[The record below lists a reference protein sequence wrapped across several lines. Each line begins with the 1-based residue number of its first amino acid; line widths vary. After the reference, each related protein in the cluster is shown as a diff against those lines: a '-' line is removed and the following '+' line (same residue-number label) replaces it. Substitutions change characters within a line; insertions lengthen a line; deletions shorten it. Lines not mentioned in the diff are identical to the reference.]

1 MQRKERLQHLL
12 WTTMKLTYYQLL
24 LLVAFMGVASAGT
37 MKAQDVLSQTISVR
51 IVDQKF
57 RNALQ
62 LIEKN
67 SNVKFIYSSRV
78 INADRRVSL
87 HLTNAPVADVL
98 EKLLKPLQLTYEV
111 SGRQI
116 VLDKAEKNAE
126 PGDDDQTYLD
136 ADLKISGT
144 VTDPAGSALPGV
156 SIVLKGTQRGTVS
169 DVSGAYELEVPD
181 QQATLIFSFVG
192 YISQEEVVGGRRTI
206 DISLKVNE
214 KALEDVVVVGYG
226 SQKRKDVIGS
236 ISTIKADVLETP
248 SGSTNFSSLM
258 QGQASGISVQSSSGR
273 LGAPV
278 NITIRGLSSISAGT
292 SPLWIID
299 GVPILTDISID
310 NNGSAA
316 QSPMSLI
323 NQSDI
328 ESIQVLKDAAATS
341 IYGSRGSNGV
351 IMVTTKSGA
360 TGKATVNLD
369 YSTGISQL
377 PFQRVKFLNTQ
388 QWFQMKDESK
398 QAYGLGPFEMSDFYS
413 GKPFATEFLTRQQAE
428 SINTDWRK
436 EMTRTGSFHNANV
449 SIMGGDKLT
458 KYYVSGNYRKD
469 KSVMTNEDLERFGVR
484 ANIDMKPLRMLDVGA
499 KINLSMSKGN
509 RGKNG
514 TASEDGN
521 KSGTNGGFSFVN
533 TITVPFEPVYSV
545 QNPAFYYNPYTG
557 NPRAS
562 SDPAN
567 MVEQLDM
574 YRVLTDVYAEYRFPF
589 LEGLSARTQLSMDFV
604 QANRNF
610 WVSDAI
616 RSNGSMAQDNA
627 STSKN
632 INYNIFLTYNK
643 NFGDHSLNLVGGTEA
658 QRSTTW
664 YRSMEGQNLVGN
676 YQQLGT
682 PANLTTMF
690 SGLNGERYLL
700 AYFGRA
706 NYKFKDKYL
715 AGISMRRDGSSVFTS
730 DYRWGNF
737 LAFSAGWILSDEAFM
752 GDFGRNH
759 FIKLRGSYGQTGNA
773 GIPGYLDVSNYATNY
788 SYGSSDVFA
797 TNGTVITSIGVKN
810 LSWET
815 TSNFDAGVDFGFF
828 SNRINGSL
836 AYYNKYVKDLLL
848 ASTLPPS
855 SGIGSIWGNIG
866 DLVNKG
872 IELNVTSSNL
882 KARDLKWQ
890 TTLNLAFNH
899 NEVKK
904 LTPQVDQ
911 AGTGMAVLPFISKVG
926 YPVRDYYLADF
937 AHVDPQTG
945 ISQLYAL
952 DKEHYTQTGET
963 RRLKDAQGQDV
974 LLISNSANAN
984 ANMFH
989 HKNKNGIPKYYGGIT
1004 NRLGYKSFDF
1014 SFLVTFS
1021 GGNYIYDT
1029 FMRDIVVQNSN
1040 GEQLQEVYNNYW
1052 KKPGDV
1058 AKYQRLTW
1066 KGNVKM
1072 EDGSILGL
1080 GDPRIYTDQF
1090 LYKGDFVKLKSVSL
1104 GYSVPRRSEERK
1116 LFQNLRIYATL
1127 ENLYTI
1133 SQYPGWDPE
1142 GQSTVYQWDLPQLF
1156 SATVGASIK
1165 F

>member
-1 MQRKERLQHLL
+1 MQRKERLQLLL
-12 WTTMKLTYYQLL
+12 WTIMKRTFYQLL
-24 LLVAFMGVASAGT
+24 LLIVFVSIASAET

-57 RNALQ
+57 KHALQ
-62 LIEKN
+62 IIEKN
-67 SNVKFIYSSRV
+67 SNIKFIYSSRV
-78 INADRRVSL
+78 IDAEHRVNL
-87 HLTNAPVADVL
+87 NVTNAPVAHVL
-98 EKLLKPLQLTYEV
+98 ERLLKPMQLTYEV

-116 VLDKAEKNAE
+116 VLDKAEKAVQPAE
-126 PGDDDQTYLD
+126 KEQGLLEL
-136 ADLKISGT
+136 DLKISGR
-144 VTDPAGSALPGV
+144 VTDQAGAALPGV
-156 SIVLKGTQRGTVS
+156 SVVLKGTQRGTVS
-169 DVSGAYELEVPD
+169 DVEGRYELDVPD
-181 QQATLIFSFVG
+181 EQATLTFSFVG
-192 YISQEEVVGGRRTI
+192 YISQEEVVGSRRSI

-226 SQKRKDVIGS
+226 SQKRRDVIGS

-248 SGSTNFSSLM
+248 SGSTNFSALM
-258 QGQASGISVQSSSGR
+258 QGQASGINVQSSSGR

-299 GVPILTDISID
+299 GVPIWTDISIG

-316 QSPMSLI
+316 QSPMALI

-360 TGKATVNLD
+360 TGKASVNVD

-377 PFQRVKFLNTQ
+377 PFQRVDFLNTR

-398 QAYGLGPFEMSDFYS
+398 QAYGLGRFEMSDFYS
-413 GKPFATEFLTRQQAE
+413 SKPFASEFLTREQAE
-428 SINTDWRK
+428 NINTDWRK

-449 SIMGGDKLT
+449 SVMGGDKLT
-458 KYYVSGNYRKD
+458 RYYVSGNYRKD
-469 KSVMTNEDLERFGVR
+469 KSIMTNEDLERFGLR
-484 ANIDMKPLRMLDVGA
+484 ANIDMKPLKTLDIGA

-533 TITVPFEPVYSV
+533 TITVPFEPVYSLE
-545 QNPAFYYNPYTG
+545 NPSLYYNPYTG
-557 NPRAS
+557 NPRAT
-562 SDPAN
+562 SDPDN

-574 YRVLTDVYAEYRFPF
+574 YRVLTDIYAEYKFPF

-616 RSNGSMAQDNA
+616 RSNGSLGEDNA

-632 INYNIFLTYNK
+632 INYNVFLTYNK
-643 NFGDHSLNLVGGTEA
+643 NFGEHSLNLVGGTEA
-658 QRSTTW
+658 QRSSTW

-676 YQQLGT
+676 YQQIGT
-682 PANLTTMF
+682 PANLTTFF

-715 AGISMRRDGSSVFTS
+715 AGVSVRRDGSSVFTS
-730 DYRWGNF
+730 KYRWGTF
-737 LAFSAGWILSDEAFM
+737 LAFSAGWIISDEAFM

-759 FIKLRGSYGQTGNA
+759 FLKLRGSYGQTGNA
-773 GIPGYLDVSNYATNY
+773 GIPGYLDVSNYANHY
-788 SYGSSDVFA
+788 AYGSGDIFG
-797 TNGTVITSIGVKN
+797 TNGTVITSIGVNN

-815 TSNFDAGVDFGFF
+815 TSNFDAGLDFGFF
-828 SNRINGSL
+828 GNRINGSL

-848 ASTLPPS
+848 ASTLPTS
-855 SGIGSIWGNIG
+855 SGISSIWGNIG

-882 KARDLKWQ
+882 KARNLKWQ
-890 TTLNLAFNH
+890 TTFNIAFNR
-899 NEVKK
+899 NEVRK
-904 LTPQVDQ
+904 LTPQVDRS
-911 AGTGMAVLPFISKVG
+911 GKGMAVLPFISKVG

-945 ISQLYAL
+945 ISQIYAL
-952 DKEHYTQTGET
+952 DKEHYAATGET
-963 RRLKDAQGQDV
+963 RRLKDTEGQDV
-974 LLISNSANAN
+974 LLISNSANVN
-984 ANMFH
+984 DNMFH
-989 HKNKNGIPKYYGGIT
+989 LKNKNGIPKYYGGIT
-1004 NRLGYKSFDF
+1004 NRLSYKNFDF

-1021 GGNYIYDT
+1021 GGNYIYDI
-1029 FMRDIVVQNSN
+1029 FRRDIAVQNSN
-1040 GEQLQEVYNNYW
+1040 GEQLQDVYDNYW
-1052 KKPGDV
+1052 RKPGDV

-1072 EDGSILGL
+1072 EDGTIVGL

-1104 GYSVPRRSEERK
+1104 GYSIPRLSEERRF
-1116 LFQNLRIYATL
+1116 FQNMRFYATF

-1133 SQYPGWDPE
+1133 TQYPGWDPE

-1156 SATVGASIK
+1156 SATLGVSIK

>member
-12 WTTMKLTYYQLL
+12 WTTMKLTFYQLV
-24 LLVAFMGVASAGT
+24 LLVVFMGMASAGS
-37 MKAQDVLSQTISVR
+37 MKAQDILDETITVR
-51 IVDQKF
+51 IMDRKVKD
-57 RNALQ
+57 ALQ
-62 LIEKN
+62 IVEKS
-67 SNVKFIYSSRV
+67 SNVKFVYSSRV
-78 INADRRVSL
+78 INSERRVNL
-87 HLTNAPVADVL
+87 LATNATVAEVL

-116 VLDKAEKNAE
+116 VLDKVEKAPSASDGGESSLNVDLHIA
-126 PGDDDQTYLD
+126 GKITDQT
-136 ADLKISGT
+136 
-144 VTDPAGSALPGV
+144 GSALPGV
-156 SIVLKGTQRGTVS
+156 SIVLKGTQRGTIS
-169 DVSGAYELEVPD
+169 DASGGYEIDVPD
-181 QQATLIFSFVG
+181 EQATLIFSFVG
-192 YISQEEVVGGRRTI
+192 YLSHEEVVGARRSL

-214 KALEDVVVVGYG
+214 KSLEDVVVVGYG

-236 ISTIKADVLETP
+236 ISTIKSEVLETS
-248 SGSTNFSSLM
+248 SGSTNFSALM
-258 QGQASGISVQSSSGR
+258 QGQASGVSVQSSSGR

-299 GVPILTDISID
+299 GVPILTDITIG

-316 QSPMSLI
+316 QSPMALI

-360 TGKATVNLD
+360 TGKASVNLD

-377 PFQRVKFLNTQ
+377 PFQKVHFLNTK

-398 QAYGLGPFEMSDFYS
+398 QSYGLGPFEMSDFYS
-413 GKPFATEFLTRQQAE
+413 GKPYATEFLTREQAE
-428 SINTDWRK
+428 NIQTDWRK
-436 EMTRTGSFHNANV
+436 EVTRTGSFHNANLSV
-449 SIMGGDKLT
+449 MGGDKLT
-458 KYYVSGNYRKD
+458 KYYISGNYRKD
-469 KSVMTNEDLERFGVR
+469 KSIMTNEDLQRIGVR
-484 ANIDMKPLRMLDVGA
+484 ANVDLKPLKSFDIGA

-533 TITVPFEPVYSV
+533 TTTVPFEPVYSL
-545 QNPAFYYNPYTG
+545 QNPSFYYNPYSG
-557 NPRAS
+557 NPIAS
-562 SDPAN
+562 SDPHN

-589 LEGLSARTQLSMDFV
+589 LNGLSARTQLSMDFV

-616 RSNGSMAQDNA
+616 RSNGSLAQDNA

-632 INYNIFLTYNK
+632 INYNFFFTYDK
-643 NFGDHSLNLVGGTEA
+643 SFGDHALNLVGGAES
-658 QRSTTW
+658 QRSTAW

-706 NYKFKDKYL
+706 NYKFRDKYL
-715 AGISMRRDGSSVFTS
+715 AGVSVRRDGSSVFTS
-730 DYRWGNF
+730 KYRWGTF
-737 LAFSAGWILSDEAFM
+737 LAFSAGWIISDEAFM

-773 GIPGYLDVSNYATNY
+773 GIPAYLDASNYATNY
-788 SYGSSDVFA
+788 AYGSSDVLA
-797 TNGTVITSIGVKN
+797 TNGTAITSIGVQN
-810 LSWET
+810 LTWET
-815 TSNFDAGVDFGFF
+815 TNNFDAGIDFGFF

-848 ASTLPPS
+848 ASTLPTS
-855 SGIGSIWGNIG
+855 SGISSIWGNIG
-866 DLVNKG
+866 DLVNRG

-890 TTLNLAFNH
+890 TTFNIAFNR

-904 LTPQVDQ
+904 LTPQVDR

-945 ISQLYAL
+945 VSQIYAL
-952 DKEHYTQTGET
+952 DKEYYTQTGET
-963 RRLKDAQGQDV
+963 RRLKDAQGQEV
-974 LLISNSANAN
+974 LLTANSANAN
-984 ANMFH
+984 ANLFH
-989 HKNKNGIPKYYGGIT
+989 HKEKNGIPKYYGGIT
-1004 NRLGYKSFDF
+1004 NRLSFKSFDF

-1040 GEQLQEVYNNYW
+1040 GEQLQDVFDNYW
-1052 KKPGDV
+1052 RKPGDV

-1072 EDGSILGL
+1072 EDGSIVGL

-1090 LYKGDFVKLKSVSL
+1090 LYKGDFVKIKSVSL
-1104 GYSVPRRSEERK
+1104 GYTVPRKSERK

-1127 ENLYTI
+1127 ENLYTFTK
-1133 SQYPGWDPE
+1133 YPGWDPE

-1156 SATVGASIK
+1156 SGTVGASIK

>member
-1 MQRKERLQHLL
+1 MQRKQRLQQLL
-12 WTTMKLTYYQLL
+12 WTTMKLTFYQLL
-24 LLVAFMGVASAGT
+24 LFAVFAGLASAGT
-37 MKAQDVLSQTISVR
+37 TDAQDILGQTVSVR
-51 IVDQKF
+51 IVDQKI

-62 LIEKN
+62 VVEK
-67 SNVKFIYSSRV
+67 SSKVKFVYSSRV
-78 INADRRVSL
+78 IDSERRVTL
-87 HLTNAPVADVL
+87 QLTNATVGEVL
-98 EKLLKPLQLTYEV
+98 EKLLRPLHLTWEV

-116 VLDKAEKNAE
+116 VLDKTEKLPPPTE
-126 PGDDDQTYLD
+126 SGETMID
-136 ADLKISGT
+136 ADLKISGK
-144 VTDPAGSALPGV
+144 VTDPTGATLPGV
-156 SIVLKGTQRGTVS
+156 SIVLKGTQKGTTS
-169 DVSGAYELEVPD
+169 DAAGAFQLDVPD
-181 QQATLIFSFVG
+181 EQAVLIFSFVG
-192 YISQEEVVGGRRTI
+192 YISQEEVIGTRRI
-206 DISLKVNE
+206 LDISLKVNE
-214 KALEDVVVVGYG
+214 KSLEDVVVVGYG

-236 ISTIKADVLETP
+236 ISTIKSEVLETS
-248 SGSTNFSSLM
+248 SGSTNFSALM
-258 QGQASGISVQSSSGR
+258 QGQASGVSVQSSSGR
-273 LGAPV
+273 LGAAV

-299 GVPILTDISID
+299 GVPILTDVTIG

-316 QSPMSLI
+316 QSPMALI

-360 TGKATVNLD
+360 TGKASVNLD

-377 PFQRVKFLNTQ
+377 PFQQVQFLDTK

-413 GKPFATEFLTRQQAE
+413 GKPFATEFLTREQAE
-428 SINTDWRK
+428 STHTDWRK
-436 EMTRTGSFHNANV
+436 EVTRTGSFHNANLSV
-449 SIMGGDKLT
+449 MGGDKIT

-469 KSVMTNEDLERFGVR
+469 KSVMTNEDLQRIGVR
-484 ANIDMKPLRMLDVGA
+484 ANIDLKPLPRLDIGT

-533 TITVPFEPVYSV
+533 ATTVPFEPVYSLR
-545 QNPAFYYNPYTG
+545 NPALYYNPYTG

-632 INYNIFLTYNK
+632 INYNLFLTYDK
-643 NFGDHSLNLVGGTEA
+643 SFGDHALNLVGGVES
-658 QRSTTW
+658 QRSTSW
-664 YRSMEGQNLVGN
+664 YRSMEGQNLVGT
-676 YQQLGT
+676 YPQLGT

-715 AGISMRRDGSSVFTS
+715 AGVSVRRDGSSVFTPN
-730 DYRWGNF
+730 YRWGTF
-737 LAFSAGWILSDEAFM
+737 LAFSAGWIISDEAFM

-773 GIPGYLDVSNYATNY
+773 GIPANLDVSNYATGY
-788 SYGSSDVFA
+788 AYGSSDVLA
-797 TNGTVITSIGVKN
+797 TNGTVLTSIGVKT

-815 TSNFDAGVDFGFF
+815 TNNFDAGVDFGFF
-828 SNRINGSL
+828 GNRINGSL

-848 ASTLPPS
+848 ASTLPTS
-855 SGIGSIWGNIG
+855 SGISSIWGNIG
-866 DLVNKG
+866 DLVNNG

-890 TTLNLAFNH
+890 TSLNLAFNR

-911 AGTGMAVLPFISKVG
+911 TGTGMAVLPFISKVG

-937 AHVDPQTG
+937 AGVDPKTG
-945 ISQLYAL
+945 ISQIHAL
-952 DKEHYTQTGET
+952 DKEYYTQTGET
-963 RRLKDAQGQDV
+963 RRLKDAEGREV
-974 LLISNSANAN
+974 LLTANSANAN
-984 ANMFH
+984 ANLFH
-989 HKNKNGIPKYYGGIT
+989 HKGKNGIPKFYGGIT
-1004 NRLGYKSFDF
+1004 NRFNYKSFDC

-1040 GEQLQEVYNNYW
+1040 GEQLQEVYDNYW
-1052 KKPGDV
+1052 RKPGDL

-1072 EDGSILGL
+1072 EDGSIVGL

-1090 LYKGDFVKLKSVSL
+1090 LYKGDFVKIKSISL
-1104 GYSVPRRSEERK
+1104 GYSVPRREQRK

-1127 ENLYTI
+1127 ENLYTFT
-1133 SQYPGWDPE
+1133 QYPGWDPE